1 MSYQLGRSLL
11 GAHVLL
17 VTYPIV
23 NLRGD
28 YNTASRARHS
38 TATIFVMAASDRA
51 PFPTNP
57 EDFDT
62 DERISFSKASET
74 YLLEDENGDEW
85 EWVARQSKWVPAVC
99 PDSC

>member
-1 MSYQLGRSLL
+1 
-11 GAHVLL
+11 
-17 VTYPIV
+17 
-23 NLRGD
+23 
-28 YNTASRARHS
+28 
-38 TATIFVMAASDRA
+38 MAAPDRA